1 MLHSFQPDQGGTTSG
16 QYTLECTPLDESPP
30 SDAESSRGTT
40 QGIRGEPEE
49 DLGDACSSSN
59 YLEVVRQGQYVGFRS
74 ASAGGRFLQPRRKP
88 PHRLVFF
95 NAKLGVWEQ
104 WEVLGE
110 EAGGGEPWRRM
121 PLVFRSRR
129 MPHVELRVEVL
140 RVGFYPTSGPT
151 VPIRGSA
158 LTVVPE
164 ATVGWDSELCEPAQV
179 ELSEDEHLRR
189 INSMFVHEWIRCGAG
204 PPTNLVIS
212 SDLAHWPC

>member
-1 MLHSFQPDQGGTTSG
+1 M
-16 QYTLECTPLDESPP
+16 
-30 SDAESSRGTT
+30 
-40 QGIRGEPEE
+40 E
-49 DLGDACSSSN
+49 DLGDACSSS
-59 YLEVVRQGQYVGFRS
+59 YLEVVRQGPYVGFRS

-158 LTVVPE
+158 LTVVSE

-204 PPTNLVIS
+204 RTAE
-212 SDLAHWPC
+212 LATLIWRTGPAELDPLECLMRKLDESLI